1 MNAGARWYRIGSAIT
16 CETAGGSGVGPA
28 VIRYCL
34 LKTMGRPR
42 ITVRFAGKPANRFA
56 KGSGLPTTR
65 ASRDSPQAEGRI
77 AVRHQPLPVRVHSH
91 GPAKHAGHEVE
102 HSAG

>member
-34 LKTMGRPR
+34 LKTM
-42 ITVRFAGKPANRFA
+42 
-56 KGSGLPTTR
+56 R
-65 ASRDSPQAEGRI
+65 AAEDSERLLGDSLLQAEGRI
-77 AVRHQPLPVRVHSH
+77 AVRHQPVAVGVDPDA
-91 GPAKHAGHEVE
+91 PPEHARHEVE
-102 HSAG
+102 HPAWISPGEQDREERDERHD